1 MIVGNDKVYY
11 CCIVFKKK
19 KMILPTLPSE
29 VVEVTTVVDVD
40 DGDII
45 VTSKS
50 YPSFVTVTSIPD
62 GATEISPSSKYLTS
76 DEWWSEFW
84 GDRWVVVVLM
94 MFALW
99 FLLEI
104 IKLMK
109 GMDFKVVVFQ
119 VVYEML

>member
-1 MIVGNDKVYY
+1 MRKFIIVVLFFLFFFFR
-11 CCIVFKKK
+11 IE
-19 KMILPTLPSE
+19 MILPTLPNE
-29 VVEVTTVVDVD
+29 VVEATTVVGVD

-50 YPSFVTVTSIPD
+50 YPSFVTITSVP
-62 GATEISPSSKYLTS
+62 GGVTEISPSSKYLTS

-104 IKLMK
+104 IKLVK
-109 GMDFKVVVFQ
+109 GINFNICCI
-119 VVYEML
+119 LSSI

>member
-1 MIVGNDKVYY
+1 
-11 CCIVFKKK
+11 
-19 KMILPTLPSE
+19 MILPTLPSE
-29 VVEVTTVVDVD
+29 VVEVTTVVGVD

-45 VTSKS
+45 ITSKS
-50 YPSFVTVTSIPD
+50 YPSFVTATSIAD
-62 GATEISPSSKYLTS
+62 GATEISPSSKCLTS

>member
-1 MIVGNDKVYY
+1 MRKFIIVVLFLR
-11 CCIVFKKK
+11 II
-19 KMILPTLPSE
+19 MILPTLPSE
-29 VVEVTTVVDVD
+29 VVEATTVVGVD

-50 YPSFVTVTSIPD
+50 YPSFVTITSIPD
-62 GATEISPSSKYLTS
+62 GATGISPSSKYLTS

-109 GMDFKVVVFQ
+109 GIDFKVVVF
-119 VVYEML
+119 